1 MAQTVLLGDPSFFE
15 IKAGA
20 NPHTRG
26 FWGRRKKVDR
36 ARAMAQW
43 LNLKRRF
50 EGYGIKV
57 IVIPPAEGLPGL
69 VYPANSGFRHGDKIY
84 LSNLHPGRASEKEHY
99 RRFFEQ
105 LPLTVLDFPASARF
119 EGEADFFP
127 VGDPSG
133 DPKKRTYLFTSGRLE
148 EQRWV
153 FRPGFPP
160 YRRVFGFRSDRS
172 VFPALQRIVGG
183 SDVIPLELV
192 DEAHYHGDTVLCP
205 FGPREEYLLVY
216 LEALSGDSQEML
228 RRRFGGRLVP
238 LSRADGRA
246 FAANSFQ
253 ITAAYYGEKSLVLL
267 MPDGLTTQA
276 YESVRV
282 RGVIPCPVDV
292 SEFMDKGGGSLKCM
306 LLNLGEV

>member
-1 MAQTVLLGDPSFFE
+1 MAQTILLGDPSFFE

-26 FWGRRKKVDR
+26 FWGQRKKVDK
-36 ARAMAQW
+36 ARAMTQW
-43 LNLKRRF
+43 LHLKRMF
-50 EGYGIKV
+50 EGYGIRV
-57 IVIPPAEGLPGL
+57 ITVPPVEGLPGL
-69 VYPANSGFRHGDKIY
+69 VYPANSGFRYEDKIY
-84 LSNLHPGRASEKEHY
+84 LSNLHPGRASEKERY
-99 RRFFEQ
+99 RRVFEQ
-105 LPLTVLDFPASARF
+105 LPLTVLDFPVPARF

-127 VGDPSG
+127 VGDLTG
-133 DPKKRTYLFTSGRLE
+133 DPKKKTYLFTSGRLE
-148 EQRWV
+148 KQRWV
-153 FRPGFPP
+153 FCPGFPP

-172 VFPALQRIVGG
+172 VLPALQRIAGG
-183 SDVIPLELV
+183 SEVISLELV

-216 LEALSGDSQEML
+216 LEALSGDSQERL
-228 RRRFGGRLVP
+228 RRRFGSRLVP

-253 ITAAYYGEKSLVLL
+253 IATAYYGEKRPILL
-267 MPDGLTTQA
+267 MPDGLTTRV

-292 SEFMDKGGGSLKCM
+292 SEFMEKGGGSLKCM
-306 LLNLGEV
+306 LLNLGEI